1 MKKRYGVMALLI
13 GLTVTGVL
21 AGQGRDSDL
30 RKYVGDSSEAARQAR
45 LGKIY
50 SSACSCT
57 QGAPLSGTGAMVFN
71 CSCGT
76 MQCVV
81 VANTLESGGGQTPNL
96 VCR

>member
-1 MKKRYGVMALLI
+1 MRKRHLVTTLLGCLMAI
-13 GLTVTGVL
+13 TAYAEGS
-21 AGQGRDSDL
+21 RDSYL

-57 QGAPLSGTGAMVFN
+57 QGAPLSGTGSMVFN
-71 CSCGT
+71 CNCGT

-81 VANTLESGGGQTPNL
+81 VANTLETGRGQTPNL

>member
-1 MKKRYGVMALLI
+1 MKKRYLILALLG
-13 GLTVTGVL
+13 GLLLGPVQ
-21 AGQGRDSDL
+21 AEQDRDAKL
-30 RKYVGDSSEAARQAR
+30 RKYIGDSSEAARQAR
-45 LGKIY
+45 LGKVY

-57 QGAPLSGTGAMVFN
+57 QGTLLSGTASMVFN

-81 VANTLESGGGQTPNL
+81 AANRSGGGAPNL